1 MLIAAKWLSPGS
13 LWGRTSRAAVTP
25 GASFRRCV
33 GTTWALRGFLSSC
46 SETLA
51 QGTSSFL
58 FSFLVPSLL
67 LFSLCLLSLLFLTRA
82 HTWQPELI
90 FKENFS
96 IVSWGSPLMFKFFT
110 CKHSL
115 VVFTLWNCVLFW
127 DDLECYFSVNLQAC
141 LCFFKY
147 WRHHLKMCLVISVFE
162 VLFKFVVFC
171 QFLLIVL
178 SFLVC
183 LVIFACCWLYVEDYL

>member
-1 MLIAAKWLSPGS
+1 MAIPRLPL
-13 LWGRTSRAAVTP
+13 RTDEQGCSDSW
-25 GASFRRCV
+25 SFV
-33 GTTWALRGFLSSC
+33 QALRGRSVGAVWVSVLLLRNFSSGHK
-46 SETLA
+46 LL
-51 QGTSSFL
+51 SFL
-58 FSFLVPSLL
+58 LSRPLSPPPLSLPSL
-67 LFSLCLLSLLFLTRA
+67 SSLLFLTRA
-82 HTWQPELI
+82 HRWQPELI
-90 FKENFS
+90 FKEDFS